1 MLNKYHDVGVVVY
14 LFEGSIP
21 KVLPP
26 RLVKLMSEPRDVAI
40 AVRAVSNG
48 LPEEIQ
54 DDKEGEEVING
65 TELFD
70 EIGMEFVDE
79 VNPLTDEDDER
90 RESLLI
96 SFPTSSL
103 TDGTS

>member
-21 KVLPP
+21 KMLPP
-26 RLVKLMSEPRDVAI
+26 RLVKFMSEPRDVAI
-40 AVRAVSNG
+40 AVRALSNG

-54 DDKEGEEVING
+54 DDMEGEEVING

-96 SFPTSSL
+96 SFQRWV
-103 TDGTS
+103 

>member
-14 LFEGSIP
+14 LFEGPIP
-21 KVLPP
+21 RVLPP
-26 RLVKLMSEPRDVAI
+26 RLVKFMSEPRDVAL
-40 AVRAVSNG
+40 AVRALSSG

-54 DDKEGEEVING
+54 DGEGEEMTNG

-70 EIGMEFVDE
+70 EIGMEFIDE

-90 RESLLI
+90 RESLSAFL
-96 SFPTSSL
+96 L
-103 TDGTS
+103 M